1 MNGRLFPAVRV
12 NFRLATVVRHR
23 DRIEPPTPTLSSPS
37 VGGNTDPKMCIK
49 NCPAFHTHISP
60 PLLFLQQISRRRLRT
75 RSDKGERAPARTRLV
90 FSVPD
95 VSAPQAQVH
104 MHKLCQPTKKKSI
117 RAVELNATLTCPRAL
132 SWTHMAPDQRRKWGA
147 SLSLVLLISHFLRL
161 TFSICSPYRCHPL
174 QGRAW
179 LHG

>member
-23 DRIEPPTPTLSSPS
+23 DRIDPPTPTLSSPS
-37 VGGNTDPKMCIK
+37 VRGNTDPKMCIK
-49 NCPAFHTHISP
+49 NCSAFHTHISP
-60 PLLFLQQISRRRLRT
+60 LSSFYNKFHGADCAHGPTRASAHPL
-75 RSDKGERAPARTRLV
+75 
-90 FSVPD
+90 
-95 VSAPQAQVH
+95 VH
-104 MHKLCQPTKKKSI
+104 DSYSLCQMSRHRRHRCTCTNSANPPKKSI

-174 QGRAW
+174 QGRA
-179 LHG
+179 

>member
-23 DRIEPPTPTLSSPS
+23 DPTLSSPS
-37 VGGNTDPKMCIK
+37 VRNNTDAQRAQRPKDVHK
-49 NCPAFHTHISP
+49 RTVGRFTPTFPPCPLSITN
-60 PLLFLQQISRRRLRT
+60 SRRTLRT
-75 RSDKGERAPARTRLV
+75 RSDKGARALARSDTTRIFCARCLGTA
-90 FSVPD
+90 S
-95 VSAPQAQVH
+95 QAQVH
-104 MHKLCQPTKKKSI
+104 MHKLRQPTKKSI

-161 TFSICSPYRCHPL
+161 TFSICSSYRCHPL
-174 QGRAW
+174 QGRA
-179 LHG
+179 